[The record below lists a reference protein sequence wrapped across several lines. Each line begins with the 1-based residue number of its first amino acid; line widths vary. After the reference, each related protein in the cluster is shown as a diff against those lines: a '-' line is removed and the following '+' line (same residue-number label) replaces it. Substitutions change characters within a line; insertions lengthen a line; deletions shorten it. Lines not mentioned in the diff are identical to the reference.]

1 VVGTSGQGIKMHLTT
16 RFGVPTSSAESTPWH
31 RLMLGMVRLAAEH
44 DLILGP
50 GTALLVAAPTT

>member
-1 VVGTSGQGIKMHLTT
+1 MHLTA
-16 RFGVPTSSAESTPWH
+16 RFGVPTSSAENTPRH
-31 RLMLGMVRLAAEH
+31 RLMLDMVHLAAEH